1 MINTADPGSINTIV
15 IAIAIPAFQ
24 KSVIDFSLGLL
35 SRDNFYN
42 YAIFIGV
49 GGPVRQLIR
58 NNSVQNARKLARKAL
73 KRRGILNRQNL
84 TNPRVYAQL

>member
-1 MINTADPGSINTIV
+1 MNVENRVDRVDWDV
-15 IAIAIPAFQ
+15 ILEKSVMQ

-35 SRDNFYN
+35 SRDDFYN
-42 YAIFIGV
+42 YSIFIGV
-49 GGPVRQLIR
+49 GPYVRKLIR

-73 KRRGILNRQNL
+73 KRRGILNKNNL